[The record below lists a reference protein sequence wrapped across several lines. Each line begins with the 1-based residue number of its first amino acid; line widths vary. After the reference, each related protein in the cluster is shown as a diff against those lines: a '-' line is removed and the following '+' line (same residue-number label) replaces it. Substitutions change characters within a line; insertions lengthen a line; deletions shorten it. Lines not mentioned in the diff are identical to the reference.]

1 MAMTGQLVAGA
12 LALTFALG
20 LGQDALAGEQT
31 QTLVYAIEHPEHG
44 AVGTLTNVIE
54 NNGST
59 VKVEA
64 RTRILVKMGFLTLFR
79 HHNERREVWC
89 GGRLVSYESYTEE
102 NSEVTKVEGQAVGDR
117 FILKRGNTMIEG
129 SAGIFPTN
137 PWSRN
142 ILNTTE
148 IISPVKGSVQ
158 RVTVVANGSK
168 PIRLGDRET
177 LVDHFAMTGD
187 KEIDAWY
194 DREGTLVKFTY
205 PSDHDLLTF
214 TLKDQQGQPIET
226 KVQTAAC
233 SAQNPSLAGGLG

>member
-12 LALTFALG
+12 LALTLAVG
-20 LGQDALAGEQT
+20 VGQSAVAGGQT
-31 QTLVYAIEHPEHG
+31 QTLVYTIEHPEHG
-44 AVGTLTNVIE
+44 PVGTLTNIIE
-54 NNGST
+54 TKDTT

-79 HHNERREVWC
+79 HHNDRREVWC
-89 GGRLVSYESYTEE
+89 GGRLVAYESYTEE
-102 NSEVTKVEGQAVGDR
+102 NSEVTRVKGQAVGDR
-117 FILKRGNTMIEG
+117 FILQRGNTMIEG

-137 PWSRN
+137 PWSRK

-158 RVTVVANGSK
+158 RVNVVANGSK

-187 KEIDAWY
+187 KKIDAWY
-194 DREGTLVKFTY
+194 DRNGTLVRFTY

-214 TLKDQQGQPIET
+214 TLKDQQGPSIDTMTQA
-226 KVQTAAC
+226 AAC
-233 SAQNPSLAGGLG
+233 FGQDPAMAADLG

>member
-1 MAMTGQLVAGA
+1 MTGQLVAGA
-12 LALTFALG
+12 LALTLVAG
-20 LGQDALAGEQT
+20 VGQDALASAQT
-31 QTLVYAIEHPEHG
+31 QTLVYTVEHPEHG
-44 AVGTLTNVIE
+44 PVGTLTNVIE
-54 NNGST
+54 TKGST
-59 VKVEA
+59 VTVEA

-79 HHNERREVWC
+79 HHNDRREVWC
-89 GGRLVSYESYTEE
+89 GGRLVAYESYTEE
-102 NSEVTKVEGQAVGDR
+102 NSEVTRVKGRAVGDR
-117 FILKRGNTMIEG
+117 FILERGDTMIEG

-148 IISPVKGSVQ
+148 IISPVKGWVQ
-158 RVTVVANGSK
+158 RINVVANGSK

-187 KEIDAWY
+187 KNIDAWY
-194 DREGTLVKFTY
+194 DREGTMVMFTY

-214 TLKDQQGQPIET
+214 TLKYQQGPPIGT

-233 SAQNPSLAGGLG
+233 SP